1 MEQDYESIFPEKR
14 VVYASFGLRLG
25 AYILDTIILSIPT
38 IAINVANRGA
48 MITNLCINLV
58 IGWLYYT
65 LQESGAMQATLG
77 KKAVGIKVTDMNGER
92 ISFGIANGRYF
103 GKFLSG
109 LILLI
114 GYFMMLGDD
123 KHQTLHDKL
132 AGTLVVMA

>member
-25 AYILDTIILSIPT
+25 AYILDTIILSIPS
-38 IAINVANRGA
+38 IAINIANRGA
-48 MITNLCINLV
+48 TITNLCINLV

-65 LQESGAMQATLG
+65 LQESGATQATIG

-92 ISFGIANGRYF
+92 ISFGTANGRYF
-103 GKFLSG
+103 GKILSS

-123 KHQTLHDKL
+123 KRQTLHDRL